1 MILVDDKLVLFF
13 SFKIPKSTTSELYD
27 LSLGKSEFSQLDTA
41 IEESTYLILKMGTD
55 ILRVERQSD
64 IESKNMEKFLFRIK
78 KDNNFNYL
86 LENPSVLNFSEYNT
100 ESLNNKL
107 WKTINSI
114 KNDSNDK
121 MFINEDYFLSKND
134 IIKFGNIKYIVKE
147 ISSNLKSDLNEIIEF
162 NIDFCPSFKKFYN
175 KESKDEKGKLIL
187 CDICNNYNCD
197 EDNPLIKFCSCNY
210 IHYECLKTKIEI
222 NSYKKEK
229 EKVSNYYINNL
240 KCKTCDFIFPLRFK
254 LANKK
259 FELINIEIP
268 SEENTKYIILE
279 SIEKKIF
286 YGYMK
291 LIHVIQF
298 DKNEDIINIGRN
310 KMSNDMVICDPSISK
325 EHAQFIYQE
334 NTGKILLKN
343 LSKKFGSSVFIKN
356 AINIGDKRMQIQIG
370 KILFETQRMKF
381 GEFDKN
387 RKRRKTKYPLPSKY

>member
-310 KMSNDMVICDPSISK
+310 KTINDMVICDPSISK

-387 RKRRKTKYPLPSKY
+387 RKRRKTIYTLPTKY

>member
-1 MILVDDKLVLFF
+1 MILVDEKLVLKI
-13 SFKIPKSTTSELYD
+13 SFKIPKSLALSLYD
-27 LSLGKSEFSQLDTA
+27 FSLKKSDCYEINTV
-41 IEESTYLILKMGTD
+41 IEESTYIIIRMGKD
-55 ILRVERQSD
+55 ILRAERQND
-64 IESKNMEKFLFRIK
+64 IESKSMEKLLFRIK
-78 KDNNFNYL
+78 RDSDFNYL
-86 LENPSVLNFSEYNT
+86 LENPSAINISEYNA
-100 ESLNNKL
+100 ESLNDKL
-107 WKTINSI
+107 WYTINS
-114 KNDSNDK
+114 NSNSDK
-121 MFINEDYFLSKND
+121 SLFINKEDYFICQYD

-147 ISSNLKSDLNEIIEF
+147 ITIENVPKEINFEFYPSIQTYYFSKNNDENGKEIICE
-162 NIDFCPSFKKFYN
+162 
-175 KESKDEKGKLIL
+175 
-187 CDICNNYNCD
+187 ICNKSECN
-197 EDNPLIKFCSCNY
+197 EDNPIVKFCSCNY

-310 KMSNDMVICDPSISK
+310 KTINDMVICDPSISK